1 MNEQIA
7 RHVAAL
13 IEGLFETSAAGL
25 RQHEG
30 DAYASLTDLASD
42 GRQSLTAALEVGRQG
57 GTWQRNLVFTI
68 ESGDLGQWAVDV
80 RILNE
85 ERATVVKIAEVAVAD
100 EELAEVAFA
109 VARAGRSRLMTE
121 LGLPVA
127 A

>member
-1 MNEQIA
+1 M
-7 RHVAAL
+7 RKAL
-13 IEGLFETSAAGL
+13 AGT
-25 RQHEG
+25 
-30 DAYASLTDLASD
+30 AY
-42 GRQSLTAALEVGRQG
+42 
-57 GTWQRNLVFTI
+57 
-68 ESGDLGQWAVDV
+68 GQWAVDV

-109 VARAGRSRLMTE
+109 VARAGRSRLMIE